1 MWSGTK
7 GDRVSEQPGQG
18 SVGRGGEPAERRR
31 PDVAQSVVFS
41 MGVLE
46 EVAAR
51 QPVSL
56 VDLAKWLGSPKT
68 TVLRALRA
76 LEVAGDVFQQ
86 DTTHPRWSLTLR
98 SLRLAEAAASNLGLV
113 DAALPVMQELSLS
126 TEETVS
132 LGVLE
137 RGSIVVVSKVDGRKA
152 VRAYSERGAILPIH
166 ASSSGKALLAELDED
181 EVRRL
186 LPKELPRFTDAT
198 ITDFDELALELDRT
212 RLRGYAINDGE
223 RQVDVLGVAA
233 TIRDA
238 SGVGKAAISVA
249 LPRQQADSESMPA
262 IARYCM
268 AAADEVS
275 RRLGW
280 NGRRP

>member
-1 MWSGTK
+1 MK
-7 GDRVSEQPGQG
+7 GDQVSDQAPK
-18 SVGRGGEPAERRR
+18 VRADGRGETVTRKRM
-31 PDVAQSVVFS
+31 DVAQSVVFS

-46 EVAAR
+46 TVAAR

-56 VDLAKWLGSPKT
+56 VDLARALGSPKT
-68 TVLRALRA
+68 TVLRSLRA
-76 LEVAGDVFQQ
+76 LEVAGYVFQ
-86 DTTHPRWSLTLR
+86 DSTRPRWSLTLR
-98 SLRLAEAAASNLGLV
+98 SLRLAEAAAANLGLV
-113 DAALPVMQELSLS
+113 DAALPVMHELSRL

-137 RGSIVVVSKVDGRKA
+137 RRSIVVVGKVDGRKA
-152 VRAYSERGAILPIH
+152 VRAYSERGATLPIH
-166 ASSSGKALLAELDED
+166 ASSSGKALLAELDES
-181 EVRRL
+181 ELRRL

-223 RQVDVLGVAA
+223 RQADVLGVGA

-238 SGVGKAAISVA
+238 DGVGKAAISVA
-249 LPRQQADSESMPA
+249 LPRQQADPDSMQA
-262 IARYCM
+262 IARHCV
-268 AAADEVS
+268 AAAEEIS

-280 NGRRP
+280 TGNRA

>member
-1 MWSGTK
+1 
-7 GDRVSEQPGQG
+7 VSEQPGQG
-18 SVGRGGEPAERRR
+18 LVGRGGESAERKRL
-31 PDVAQSVVFS
+31 DVAQSVVFS

-56 VDLAKWLGSPKT
+56 VDLAKSLGSPKT

-76 LEVAGDVFQQ
+76 LEVAGYVFQ
-86 DTTHPRWSLTLR
+86 DTAHPRWSLTLR

-181 EVRRL
+181 ELRRL

-198 ITDFDELALELDRT
+198 ITDFGELALELDRT

-223 RQVDVLGVAA
+223 RQVDVLGVGA

-249 LPRQQADSESMPA
+249 LPRQQADPESMRA
-262 IARYCM
+262 IARHCM

>member
-1 MWSGTK
+1 
-7 GDRVSEQPGQG
+7 
-18 SVGRGGEPAERRR
+18 VGRGGQPADRKRM
-31 PDVAQSVVFS
+31 DVAQSVVFS
-41 MGVLE
+41 LGVLE
-46 EVAAR
+46 AVAAR
-51 QPVSL
+51 QPASL
-56 VDLAKWLGSPKT
+56 VDLTKALGSPKT

-76 LEVAGDVFQQ
+76 LEVAGYVFQG
-86 DTTHPRWSLTLR
+86 TANPRWSLTLR

-113 DAALPVMQELSLS
+113 DAALPVMQELSRL

-137 RGSIVVVSKVDGRKA
+137 QGSIVVVAKVDGRKA
-152 VRAYSERGAILPIH
+152 VRAYSERGAVLPIH

-181 EVRRL
+181 EVRRV
-186 LPKELPRFTDAT
+186 LPEELPRFTDAT
-198 ITDFDELALELDRT
+198 ITDLDELALELDRT

-223 RQVDVLGVAA
+223 RQADVLSVGA

-238 SGVGKAAISVA
+238 SGAGKAAISVA
-249 LPRQQADSESMPA
+249 LPRQQVEPESMPA
-262 IARYCM
+262 IARHCM

-275 RRLGW
+275 GRLGW

>member
-1 MWSGTK
+1 M
-7 GDRVSEQPGQG
+7 SEQT
-18 SVGRGGEPAERRR
+18 VTGRGAPPAERKRM
-31 PDVAQSVVFS
+31 DVAQSVVFS

-56 VDLAKWLGSPKT
+56 IDLAKSLGAPKT

-76 LEVAGDVFQQ
+76 MEVAGYVFQ
-86 DTTHPRWSLTLR
+86 DTTHPRWALTLR
-98 SLRLAEAAASNLGLV
+98 SLRLAEAAAANLGLV
-113 DAALPVMQELSLS
+113 DAALPVMQELSRT

-137 RGSIVVVSKVDGRKA
+137 RGSIVVVGKVDGRKA
-152 VRAYSERGAILPIH
+152 VRAYSERGAVLPIH
-166 ASSSGKALLAELDED
+166 ASSSGKALLAELAED

-186 LPKELPRFTDAT
+186 LPKELPRFTEAT

-212 RLRGYAINDGE
+212 RVRGYALNDGE
-223 RQVDVLGVAA
+223 RQADVLGVAA

-238 SGVGKAAISVA
+238 FGIGKAAVSVA
-249 LPRQQADSESMPA
+249 LPRQQADPESMHA
-262 IARYCM
+262 IARHCM

-280 NGRRP
+280 NGRKP